1 MKRKYKSWEIKYQG
15 RDKQGSYWMAISPPG
30 FLEKGTTGDPD
41 RRHREILSSLAECKK
56 YIDKMSE
63 NNMRRNP
70 NYKKIDYFF
79 NGKYEGSTNSYPTCK
94 DAKEALLT
102 NYAEQVR
109 RNISGY
115 SPKMIEHFKEVV
127 RSPEKLKCFF
137 DPDFKARRNPSCM
150 RKNPVRLHNTFQ
162 PDIYYTSFRNLP
174 RDVQEVLLNTE
185 PELEKSGY
193 TVYEYMGFIR
203 NIVRFD
209 GRVFKAEITLG
220 SVDIKNSDYQYDS
233 RNDEYYD
240 DSGRIIDAEEYAEQM
255 LQDLYEVIEIE
266 NIDVYLTEIDEPRIK
281 SKSNPIQDSQ
291 AVKFYAGEN
300 VFYAMLDPKLISKLN
315 EYFKNIKVLDDYHAL
330 HYAKQNDNYLGFIL
344 SKDDFDKMLRKIE
357 AYLGSDYQVDK
368 DMAVISN
375 PTKLSMKSKSNPRFA
390 TTMKEFEEAEK
401 ILATFI
407 KNAGGKDYAAEL
419 ISQEIHGEL
428 EEFTARGLKGYMA
441 YGNREALIFLDDIEE
456 PFSLYVDYYGDRPV
470 IVWG

>member
-15 RDKQGSYWMAISPPG
+15 RDKQGSYWMAISPPD

-63 NNMRRNP
+63 ENIRRNP
-70 NYKKIDYFF
+70 N
-79 NGKYEGSTNSYPTCK
+79 
-94 DAKEALLT
+94 
-102 NYAEQVR
+102 
-109 RNISGY
+109 
-115 SPKMIEHFKEVV
+115 
-127 RSPEKLKCFF
+127 
-137 DPDFKARRNPSCM
+137 CM

-233 RNDEYYD
+233 TNDEYYD

-255 LQDLYEVIEIE
+255 LKDLYEVIEIE
-266 NIDVYLTEIDEPRIK
+266 NIDVYLTEIDEPR
-281 SKSNPIQDSQ
+281 
-291 AVKFYAGEN
+291 
-300 VFYAMLDPKLISKLN
+300 
-315 EYFKNIKVLDDYHAL
+315 
-330 HYAKQNDNYLGFIL
+330 
-344 SKDDFDKMLRKIE
+344 
-357 AYLGSDYQVDK
+357 
-368 DMAVISN
+368 
-375 PTKLSMKSKSNPRFA
+375 MKSKSNPRFIQD
-390 TTMKEFEEAEK
+390 EEGFEEAEK